1 MSEHPLKIFEKLD
14 PDLLELVKRTND
26 LALDDGALPKKVKL
40 LVAMALDA
48 SHGAVQGV
56 RSLAQ
61 AAMQAGSHRK
71 RDYRSA
77 SERVKNS
84 VQRAEGAFF
93 SDD

>member
-61 AAMQAGSHRK
+61 AAMQAGATEK
-71 RDYRSA
+71 EIEWPVIA
-77 SERVKNS
+77 VT
-84 VQRAEGAFF
+84 
-93 SDD
+93 